1 MSIGT
6 RIRTSVR
13 RRALRRCEYCHM
25 PDEVS
30 ELPFQID
37 HVVAEKHGGDDDP
50 ANLAWACYRCNTHKG
65 PNLAGMGGQPPKL
78 HRLFNPRTDRWDE
91 HFRWAGPT
99 LHGKTPIGEATIAVL
114 CINRV
119 DSTLLRRSLI
129 AEGIPF

>member
-1 MSIGT
+1 
-6 RIRTSVR
+6 
-13 RRALRRCEYCHM
+13 M
-25 PDEVS
+25 PDGIS

-37 HVVAEKHGGDDDP
+37 HVVAEKHGGNDDP

-65 PNLAGMGGQPPKL
+65 PNLAGMAGQPPKL
-78 HRLFNPRTDRWDE
+78 CRLFNPRTDQWDE
-91 HFRWAGPT
+91 HFRWSGPT
-99 LHGKTPIGEATIAVL
+99 LLGKTPIGKATISVL